1 MARTSYDDWNF
12 MGEVHKE
19 EIRARNARTA
29 KARQINN
36 QRNSFIFLCI
46 VILLTLMGLV
56 CVYSASFEDAVNKG
70 LPHYY
75 YLLRQG
81 IYIAVGIGLMVL
93 VNVLPEAAIKV
104 LSPIM
109 FFVCIILLAVDTIW
123 TNNLLMN
130 PDTIGFL
137 FLSGVMYMSLYF
149 SGRGNKIERATQLIP
164 PVLGC
169 ILVLALILLRR
180 NFSFALMYLALSV
193 TMFAAGGVGFFGVI
207 LLLLYV
213 AVPVS
218 CIILSKSER
227 ILAVARFL
235 LPGLGANP
243 RTEAIMAAKSAIAS
257 GSWFGK
263 GLGGGVFKNGIIN
276 DLAGKNILACICE
289 ELGFWG
295 IILIVLFIAFY
306 AFVGYL
312 AAKNI
317 RRQNGF
323 YSDLAIG
330 ISTMVVWQFILNMCW
345 VLGLLNSEGLPMPFF
360 SYGLGVIPIL
370 LESGLLYKIT
380 RVKIDTDENDKVMA
394 SIQDE
399 LMFPERYD
407 FENR

>member
-12 MGEVHKE
+12 MGEVHE
-19 EIRARNARTA
+19 ETRVRNAHSA
-29 KARQINN
+29 KTRQINN

-56 CVYSASFEDAVNKG
+56 CVYSASFEEAVSRN
-70 LPHYY
+70 LPHYH
-75 YLLRQG
+75 YLLSQG
-81 IYIAVGIGLMVL
+81 IYVAIGIGLMVL
-93 VNVLPEAAIKV
+93 VNVIPEIALKV

-109 FFVCIILLAVDTIW
+109 FFVCIILLTIDTIW
-123 TNNLLMN
+123 TKNLFMN
-130 PDTIGFL
+130 SDTMGLL

-149 SGRGNKIERATQLIP
+149 SGRGNRIERATQLIP

-169 ILVLALILLRR
+169 IIVLALILLRR
-180 NFSFALMYLALSV
+180 NFSYALMYLALSV
-193 TMFAAGGVGFFGVI
+193 TMFAAGGVGLFGVI

-213 AVPVS
+213 AVPVA

-227 ILAVARFL
+227 IIAVAQFL
-235 LPGLGANP
+235 IPGLGANP
-243 RTEAIMAAKSAIAS
+243 RADVIQASKSAIAS

-263 GLGGGVFKNGIIN
+263 GLGGGVFKNGVIS

-295 IILIVLFIAFY
+295 IVLIVLFIAFY
-306 AFVGYL
+306 AFVGYM

-330 ISTMVVWQFILNMCW
+330 ISTMVVWQFILNICW
-345 VLGLLNSEGLPMPFF
+345 VLGYLNADGLPLPFF
-360 SYGLGVIPIL
+360 SYGLGIIPIL
-370 LESGLLYKIT
+370 LESGILYRIT
-380 RVKIDTDENDKVMA
+380 RMKIDADESEKVMA
-394 SIQDE
+394 SITDE
-399 LMFPERYD
+399 LMFPEKYD